1 MSINYGAASSF
12 AIVAS
17 NYTDGPGTVTGNVA
31 YNTGLPPTFN
41 PTVGGGTVSLLTP
54 AINAAINAAINQING
69 LPSTY
74 LMNNNDLNTEFG
86 GNTLD
91 ITATGTNVY
100 TATNLTNSAPFTI
113 IGGLTDYAVFR
124 VTGTILFGYNIF
136 ASYPQNVTFIA
147 SSDVTITDGNQNG
160 KFNGTYISDTKV
172 TISGSTLVGRAI
184 SIVNVTV
191 SGFGAKIYL
200 PGFLQFPQ
208 ITLGLAENY
217 AILGNTYLNFTS
229 AGTVKGFM
237 GSDFL
242 SYAPVPG
249 VDSNGIVLA
258 SGSIPNAPI
267 VNGAAAKQAI
277 DDVNTAI
284 PLYQAVT
291 PVNNIIGPVSLNSI
305 ITGPGCYN
313 ISGNLTTNADV
324 TLTGT
329 GIYVFVF
336 NVTGFI
342 DIPNFKNTSLSGG
355 LLPQNVI
362 FIASGYIIVSC
373 DYTTN
378 GIYISTGDYALN
390 GFTPLIGRLISINS
404 YAQIIN
410 APITAPQFA

>member
-41 PTVGGGTVSLLTP
+41 PTVGGGTVTSPVTP
-54 AINAAINAAINQING
+54 AITAAVNTAINQING

-91 ITATGTNVY
+91 ITGTGTNVY
-100 TATNLTNSAPFTI
+100 TATNLINTAPFTI

-124 VTGTILFGYNIF
+124 VTSTILFGYNIF

-147 SSDVTITDGNQNG
+147 SSDITITDGNQNG

-200 PGFLQFPQ
+200 PGLLPQ
-208 ITLGLAENY
+208 ISLGLAENY
-217 AILGNTYLNFTS
+217 AMLGSRYLYMYD
-229 AGTVKGFM
+229 AGTVQGFM
-237 GSDFL
+237 GSNFL
-242 SYAPVPG
+242 SYPPNSG
-249 VDSNGIVLA
+249 INSNGIELD

-277 DDVNTAI
+277 ADVNTAI
-284 PLYQAVT
+284 SQYQAVT
-291 PVNNIIGPVSLNSI
+291 PAYPP
-305 ITGPGCYN
+305 ITGPINLNATYISPGRYT
-313 ISGNLTTNADV
+313 ISGGLTTNGPV
-324 TLTGT
+324 TLTGLAT
-329 GIYVFVF
+329 DIYVF
-336 NVTGFI
+336 NVTGYI
-342 DIPNFKNTSLSGG
+342 TITNDITLTGG

-362 FIASGYIIVSC
+362 FIASNYIEIYNSTVS
-373 DYTTN
+373 
-378 GIYISTGDYALN
+378 GIYISTGNYAYIYNSTL
-390 GFTPLIGRLISINS
+390 TGRLISTSTTNGRFSGNANS
-404 YAQIIN
+404 T
-410 APITAPQFA
+410 ITAP